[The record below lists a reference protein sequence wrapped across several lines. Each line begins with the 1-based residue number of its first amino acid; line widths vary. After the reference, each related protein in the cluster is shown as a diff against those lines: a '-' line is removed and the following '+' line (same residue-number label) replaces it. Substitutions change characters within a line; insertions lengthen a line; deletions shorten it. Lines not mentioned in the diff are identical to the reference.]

1 MKSKKIGKFLYFEF
15 GRREWKKKKKKENI
29 YNFFFLVEREKI
41 KKINYN
47 FVLITTSPRLHKKL
61 FIFNFCYGA

>member
-1 MKSKKIGKFLYFEF
+1 MKSKKIGKFLYLEF
-15 GRREWKKKKKKENI
+15 GRREWKKNRKKKI
-29 YNFFFLVEREKI
+29 YIIFFLVEREKI

-61 FIFNFCYGA
+61 FIFNFCYGT